1 MKNKFIRSPFFY
13 VGDKYKLLPEITK
26 FFPKQIDK
34 FIEPFMG
41 GGSVYLNIDA
51 KSYLLNDLDKHLIKL
66 HKLLFSYRDKPESFF
81 KEIFSIID
89 LYKLSK
95 SYEKDIVP
103 LNLKK
108 KFPKTYYAHFNKE
121 NYTKLKLD
129 FNNETS
135 FDYHKAYVLLIYG
148 FNRIL
153 RFNLSGKFNLPV
165 GNVDFNKNVVNSL
178 NNYFQIN
185 QKKKVKFSS
194 LDYKDFLK
202 KISISK
208 NDFVYFDP
216 PYLITAGEYNKYW
229 SKENELDLL
238 EFLDSLNKSN
248 IRWVLSNVIEYR
260 GKNNSI
266 LKSWM
271 KKYNVNRVKSNYISF
286 NDNSIKSFKEVLIRN
301 FNG

>member
-1 MKNKFIRSPFFY
+1 M
-13 VGDKYKLLPEITK
+13 
-26 FFPKQIDK
+26 
-34 FIEPFMG
+34 
-41 GGSVYLNIDA
+41 
-51 KSYLLNDLDKHLIKL
+51 
-66 HKLLFSYRDKPESFF
+66 
-81 KEIFSIID
+81 
-89 LYKLSK
+89 
-95 SYEKDIVP
+95 
-103 LNLKK
+103 
-108 KFPKTYYAHFNKE
+108 
-121 NYTKLKLD
+121 
-129 FNNETS
+129 
-135 FDYHKAYVLLIYG
+135 
-148 FNRIL
+148 
-153 RFNLSGKFNLPV
+153 

-185 QKKKVKFSS
+185 QKKKVKFFS